1 MPLIRPQYAKTKP
14 KPKLTRAQL
23 SVQDASRQLDE
34 ATLRAEFSG
43 TLTGVTLV
51 QGGLVGANEKLGNLF
66 DPKKLEVAFRLST
79 EQYMR
84 LLDAQGALIAS
95 PMQVVLDIYGAEL
108 ISSAVLSRASGSV
121 SQGLSG
127 RLVFATVMDPV
138 GLQPG
143 DFVKVR
149 VNEPALRDV
158 FRLPASAVNAQGE
171 LLLLGAE
178 DRLETVKV
186 EVVRL
191 QGDDILVRAQ
201 GLDGREY
208 VVTRTQVIG
217 AGIKV
222 NPLRPAQ
229 AGASIP
235 EPVQPD
241 TLVLTEE
248 RRQKLIDF
256 VTANQM
262 MPKDAKERILLQLA
276 SPEVPAKIVERLE
289 SRMGG

>member
-1 MPLIRPQYAKTKP
+1 M
-14 KPKLTRAQL
+14 
-23 SVQDASRQLDE
+23 
-34 ATLRAEFSG
+34 
-43 TLTGVTLV
+43 
-51 QGGLVGANEKLGNLF
+51 
-66 DPKKLEVAFRLST
+66 
-79 EQYMR
+79 
-84 LLDAQGALIAS
+84 
-95 PMQVVLDIYGAEL
+95 
-108 ISSAVLSRASGSV
+108 
-121 SQGLSG
+121 
-127 RLVFATVMDPV
+127 
-138 GLQPG
+138 
-143 DFVKVR
+143 
-149 VNEPALRDV
+149 
-158 FRLPASAVNAQGE
+158 
-171 LLLLGAE
+171 
-178 DRLETVKV
+178 
-186 EVVRL
+186 
-191 QGDDILVRAQ
+191 RAQ

-229 AGASIP
+229 AGVSNP